1 MKEGS
6 RQLKEKTV
14 KASVKKKS
22 LLEQVLLNWRIY
34 MFLLPALIWYLVW
47 CYFPMYGILT
57 AFKDYSVFKG
67 VWGSEWVGLQNFKTF
82 FESQYA
88 GRVIRNTL
96 MINIYNMLTVFP
108 LTIVLA
114 LLLNELKSKWFKSGV
129 STMLYLPHFI
139 STVVVAGM
147 VVTFLSPSSG
157 IINVIVEKLGGEKT
171 YFLARPEYFRTIYN
185 IMSGWQSI
193 GFGTIIYTS
202 ALCGI
207 DETLYEAARIDGA
220 SKLRQIWHITLPG
233 IAPTISIMLIMKI
246 GSLLSVGSDAILLL
260 YQPIT
265 YETADVISTYTY
277 RIGIEGGNYSVGTA
291 IGLLNG
297 VIGAILV
304 TVTNRVSRKVSNAS
318 IW

>member
-1 MKEGS
+1 M
-6 RQLKEKTV
+6 QLREKAAKFFV
-14 KASVKKKS
+14 AKKPKAKKS
-22 LLEQVLLNWRIY
+22 KARKPLKKEILSNWGVY
-34 MFLLPALIWYLVW
+34 MFLLPAMIWYLVW
-47 CYFPMYGILT
+47 CYFPMYGIVT

-67 VWGSEWVGLQNFKTF
+67 IWGSEWVGLENFRTF
-82 FESQYA
+82 FESPYA
-88 GRVIRNTL
+88 ARTIRNTFL
-96 MINIYNMLTVFP
+96 INIYNMVTVFP

-114 LLLNELKSKWFKSGV
+114 LLLNELRCKWFKSGV
-129 STMLYLPHFI
+129 STLLYLPHFI

-157 IINVIVEKLGGEKT
+157 IINILIEKFGGEKI
-171 YFLARPEYFRTIYN
+171 YFLAKPEYFRTIFN
-185 IMSGWQSI
+185 IMGGWQGI
-193 GFGTIIYTS
+193 GFGTIVYTS

-207 DETLYEAARIDGA
+207 DETLYEAARIDG
-220 SKLRQIWHITLPG
+220 IWHITLPG
-233 IAPTISIMLIMKI
+233 IAPTISIMLIMRI

-277 RIGIEGGNYSVGTA
+277 RVGIEGGNYGVSTA

-297 VIGAILV
+297 VIGALLV
-304 TVTNRVSRKVSNAS
+304 TMANKVSRKVSNAS

>member
-1 MKEGS
+1 M
-6 RQLKEKTV
+6 KEKTV
-14 KASVKKKS
+14 KAFSSKKT
-22 LLEQVLLNWRIY
+22 LLQQVVLNWRVYI
-34 MFLLPALIWYLVW
+34 FLLPAMIWYLVW
-47 CYFPMYGILT
+47 CYFPMYGIVA

-67 VWGSEWVGLQNFKTF
+67 IWGSEWVGLENFRTF

-88 GRVIRNTL
+88 VRVIRNTF
-96 MINIYNMLTVFP
+96 MINLYNLLTVFP

-114 LLLNELKSKWFKSGV
+114 LLLNELKCKWFKSGV

-147 VVTFLSPSSG
+147 IVTFLSPSSG
-157 IINVIVEKLGGEKT
+157 IINVIIEKLGGEKI
-171 YFLARPEYFRTIYN
+171 YFLAKPEYFRTIYN
-185 IMSGWQSI
+185 VMSGWQGI

-207 DETLYEAARIDGA
+207 DESLYEAARIDGA
-220 SKLRQIWHITLPG
+220 NKLRQVWHITLPG
-233 IAPTISIMLIMKI
+233 IALTISLMLIMRV

-297 VIGAILV
+297 VIGALLV
-304 TVTNRVSRKVSNAS
+304 TMANKVSHKVSNAG

>member
-1 MKEGS
+1 MKVKTDKTS
-6 RQLKEKTV
+6 SMNKPLLK
-14 KASVKKKS
+14 
-22 LLEQVLLNWRIY
+22 QVLLNWRVY
-34 MFLLPALIWYLVW
+34 MFLLPTMIWYLVW
-47 CYFPMYGILT
+47 CYFPMYGIVA
-57 AFKDYSVFKG
+57 AFKDYSIFKG
-67 VWGSEWVGLQNFKTF
+67 IWGSEWVGLENFRTF

-88 GRVIRNTL
+88 FRVIRNTF
-96 MINIYNMLTVFP
+96 MINVYNMLTVFP

-114 LLLNELKSKWFKSGV
+114 LLLNELRCKWFKSGV

-147 VVTFLSPSSG
+147 VVTFLSPSNG
-157 IINVIVEKLGGEKT
+157 IINIIVEKLGGEKT
-171 YFLARPEYFRTIYN
+171 YFLAKPECFRTIYN
-185 IMSGWQSI
+185 VMSGWQGI

-220 SKLRQIWHITLPG
+220 NKLRQIWHITLPG
-233 IAPTISIMLIMKI
+233 IALTISLMLIMRV

-297 VIGAILV
+297 IIGALLV
-304 TVTNRVSRKVSNAS
+304 TTANRISRKVSNAS

>member
-1 MKEGS
+1 MKV
-6 RQLKEKTV
+6 KTV
-14 KASVKKKS
+14 KTSLKKKT
-22 LLEQVLLNWRIY
+22 LMQRILLNWRVY
-34 MFLLPALIWYLVW
+34 MFLLPTMIWYLVW
-47 CYFPMYGILT
+47 CYFPMYGILA

-67 VWGSEWVGLQNFKTF
+67 IWGSEWVGLENFRTF
-82 FESQYA
+82 FEGQYA
-88 GRVIRNTL
+88 GRVIKNTF
-96 MINIYNMLTVFP
+96 MINVYNILTVFP

-114 LLLNELKSKWFKSGV
+114 LLLNEIKCKWFKSGV

-157 IINVIVEKLGGEKT
+157 IINVIIEKLGGEKT
-171 YFLARPEYFRTIYN
+171 YFLAKPEYFRTIYN
-185 IMSGWQSI
+185 VMSGWQGI

-202 ALCGI
+202 ALCSI

-220 SKLRQIWHITLPG
+220 NKFRQIWHITLPG
-233 IAPTISIMLIMKI
+233 IALTISLMLIMRV

-277 RIGIEGGNYSVGTA
+277 RVGIEVGNYSVSTA

-297 VIGAILV
+297 VIGALLV
-304 TVTNRVSRKVSNAS
+304 ATANRVSRKVSNAS